1 MGVKSFLLPK
11 NPLAFLGFEN
21 MKITQVFI
29 LHKAMIFLWI
39 FFELFIFFTG
49 LMRKASERPE
59 STEIKQESREPRR
72 VRLRVT
78 EINRSTTLPEAPRVG
93 CPMDCI
99 ATDVCWHLIERERQR
114 LRRPWLY
121 LRLLGA
127 KRSAGRKCWRRRIT
141 VSPVWAQRV
150 KKLPTQPVF
159 ARRA

>member
-1 MGVKSFLLPK
+1 
-11 NPLAFLGFEN
+11 
-21 MKITQVFI
+21 
-29 LHKAMIFLWI
+29 MIFLWI

-121 LRLLGA
+121 LRLLLEQDGPQDENAGEGGLQFRLFERSELRNCRRSQCLRGA
-127 KRSAGRKCWRRRIT
+127 RKSCLKYNHADVYTRS
-141 VSPVWAQRV
+141 S
-150 KKLPTQPVF
+150 
-159 ARRA
+159 